1 MARPGILRI
10 VRLLAGLALAL
21 LALPLAAAQANLPIQ
36 AQVTGFMDDP
46 GHPLQ
51 PGANETVEMTVNYQ
65 AGPASLPGPQPDN
78 NDPTSS
84 GPMLTHITYRAKQV
98 PTWVENLT
106 FDPPEV
112 YANDTPGMQQ
122 EPHHVHVI
130 LRIAKNAPAGNHQN
144 LSVDLIADPNGPTP
158 GATGTTSEIALRP
171 GAVPKVNVT
180 KDAQG
185 QAILKGGSWQP
196 VRFHVTNVGNG
207 QITARLN
214 VTVRPQD
221 SIVDFPATLTLDPGQ
236 TLPVDVMLRLPW
248 TYGESGAL
256 ELEATPLGAGDE
268 EGKPAHADV
277 DIAGQSAVPALEPL
291 VAVAAVGM
299 LALLRR
305 RS

>member
-1 MARPGILRI
+1 
-10 VRLLAGLALAL
+10 
-21 LALPLAAAQANLPIQ
+21 
-36 AQVTGFMDDP
+36 
-46 GHPLQ
+46 
-51 PGANETVEMTVNYQ
+51 
-65 AGPASLPGPQPDN
+65 
-78 NDPTSS
+78 
-84 GPMLTHITYRAKQV
+84 
-98 PTWVENLT
+98 
-106 FDPPEV
+106 
-112 YANDTPGMQQ
+112 
-122 EPHHVHVI
+122 VHVI

-171 GAVPKVNVT
+171 GAVP
-180 KDAQG
+180 
-185 QAILKGGSWQP
+185 KGGSWQP

>member
-112 YANDTPGMQQ
+112 YANDTPG
-122 EPHHVHVI
+122 
-130 LRIAKNAPAGNHQN
+130 GNHQN